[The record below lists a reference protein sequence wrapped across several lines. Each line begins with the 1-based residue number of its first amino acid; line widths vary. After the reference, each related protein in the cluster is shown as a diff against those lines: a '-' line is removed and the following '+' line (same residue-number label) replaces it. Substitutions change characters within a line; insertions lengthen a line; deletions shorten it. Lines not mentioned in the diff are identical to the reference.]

1 MRFPLSSWRDKTDWM
16 SEQNDPL
23 GRIANALER
32 IAPGLPAAVDWRAHP
47 AYLWH
52 GGHVRVVERL
62 DALPLD
68 RLKGIEQQKLAVVE
82 NVARHAR
89 GHAAHDMLLW
99 GARGMGK
106 SALLRASIA
115 AAQDQFLG
123 KLALIELDL
132 ASLPALPDLFVAIGE
147 LERNYVLFLD
157 DLAFDHGND
166 AALRHLRSA
175 LEGSLAPR
183 PANIRLAVTSN
194 HRAILARDEHDQS
207 GPLHERDRMDDSL
220 ALADRFGLRLGFH
233 PCNQDEYL
241 AIVAAHAAPLGLAW
255 NDTDALTWSRARGP
269 LSGRSAWQFVVELAG
284 RAGKRL

>member
-1 MRFPLSSWRDKTDWM
+1 M
-16 SEQNDPL
+16 SEAPDPL
-23 GRIANALER
+23 ARIADALER
-32 IAPGLPAAVDWRAHP
+32 LAPGLPNAIDWGQYP

-52 GGHVRVVERL
+52 GGHVRTVEHL
-62 DALPLD
+62 EALPLD
-68 RLKGIEQQKLAVVE
+68 RLKGIERQKQAMVE
-82 NVARHAR
+82 NVVRHAR

-106 SALLRASIA
+106 SALLRASVA
-115 AAQDQFLG
+115 EAQAHYPG
-123 KLALIELDL
+123 RLALIELDL
-132 ASLPALPDLFVAIGE
+132 AELPALPDLFAAISDFD
-147 LERNYVLFLD
+147 RNFVLFLD

-183 PANIRLAVTSN
+183 PANVRLAVTSN
-194 HRAILARDEHDQS
+194 HRAILARDESDQS

-241 AIVAAHAAPLGLAW
+241 AIVAAHAKPLGLAW
-255 NDTDALTWSRARGP
+255 ENEDALTWSRERGP

-284 RAGKRL
+284 RAGMQA

>member
-1 MRFPLSSWRDKTDWM
+1 MNDLP
-16 SEQNDPL
+16 DPL
-23 GRIANALER
+23 TRIADALER
-32 IAPGLPAAVDWRAHP
+32 MAPGLPAEVNWTANP

-68 RLKGIEQQKLAVVE
+68 RLKGIAKQKQAVVE
-82 NVARHAR
+82 NIARHAR
-89 GHAAHDMLLW
+89 GHAAHDVLLW

-106 SALLRASIA
+106 SALIRSSVA
-115 AAQDQFLG
+115 AAQAELPG
-123 KLALIELDL
+123 RLALIELDL
-132 ASLPALPDLFVAIGE
+132 ASLPALPDLFAAITG
-147 LERNYVLFLD
+147 LDRNFLLYLD
-157 DLAFDHGND
+157 DLAFDHGHD

-194 HRAILARDEHDQS
+194 HRAILARDENDQS

-233 PCNQDEYL
+233 PCTQDDYL
-241 AIVAAHAAPLGLAW
+241 AIVAAHAEPFGLAW
-255 NDTDALTWSRARGP
+255 DRGDALTWSRERGP

-284 RAGKRL
+284 RAGKTI